1 MIVDRN
7 VFVIIPGE
15 GGQLWQVRQIA
26 TKVKTTMAITKFFR
40 WLGKPAKFL
49 SLFSLCFLLTISCS
63 PTQQLNTSPQNLAAD
78 ARITIGTT
86 AKPRT
91 LDPADAY
98 ELASLGL
105 IFNMSDRLYTY
116 NPGSTQ
122 IQPQL
127 ATSLPKVSADGLT
140 YTIPLRKDVV
150 FHDGTPFNA
159 KAMEFSIQRFIENK
173 GKPSFLLSD
182 TIDSVKATKEHEL
195 TIRLKKPFAAFP
207 ALLAFSGVCPVS
219 PKSYQIGAGK
229 FQPNIFVGTGPYKLQ
244 EYGADSLKFDV
255 FEQYWG
261 EKPANKGINVQIQSS
276 PVNLFNAFKTGAF
289 DVAYLSL
296 QPDQI
301 RSLEEGAKM
310 GNWQAITAQG
320 SVVSYMVLNRNQK
333 PLDQPEVRRAI
344 ASLVNRPLLNERV
357 LYGQADPLYSMIPT
371 TFNVSQPL
379 FKNKYGDGEFDQA
392 KNLLTA
398 AGFSVE
404 NPAKIQVWY
413 PSSSPTRSLVAQ
425 TLKSLADTKMGG
437 ILQLEIKTVEGAT
450 FFKEISKGSY
460 PIALLDWYPD
470 FLDPDN
476 YVQPFLACEQGS
488 ETKGCERGGSQTQGA
503 FYYSQTMNK
512 LIDQQRQEQ
521 NPETRKKIF
530 NDIQNLV
537 LQDVPY
543 IPLWQ
548 NKDYVFAQKG
558 VNNVQ
563 LDPTQNLIYKN
574 IKK

>member
-1 MIVDRN
+1 
-7 VFVIIPGE
+7 
-15 GGQLWQVRQIA
+15 
-26 TKVKTTMAITKFFR
+26 MAITKFFR
-40 WLGKPAKFL
+40 WLGKPVKFL

-63 PTQQLNTSPQNLAAD
+63 PTQHSNTPPQNLSAD

-127 ATSLPKVSADGLT
+127 ATALPKISADGLT

-182 TIDSVKATKEHEL
+182 TIDSVKATKEYEL

-255 FEQYWG
+255 FDQYWG

-301 RSLEEGAKM
+301 RSLEEGAKT

-320 SVVSYMVLNRNQK
+320 SVVSYMVLNRNQQ
-333 PLDQPEVRRAI
+333 PLDQPEVRKAI
-344 ASLVNRPLLNERV
+344 ASLVNRSLLNDRV

-379 FKNKYGDGEFDQA
+379 FKNKYGDGEFDRA

-404 NPAKIQVWY
+404 KPAKIQVWY

-488 ETKGCERGGSQTQGA
+488 ESKGCEKGGSQTQGA

-521 NPETRKKIF
+521 NPEARKKIF
-530 NDIQNLV
+530 NQIQNLV
-537 LQDVPY
+537 LEDVPY

>member
-1 MIVDRN
+1 
-7 VFVIIPGE
+7 
-15 GGQLWQVRQIA
+15 
-26 TKVKTTMAITKFFR
+26 MAITKFFR
-40 WLGKPAKFL
+40 WLGKPVKFL
-49 SLFSLCFLLTISCS
+49 SLFYLCFLLTISCS
-63 PTQQLNTSPQNLAAD
+63 PTQHSNTPPQNLSPD

-127 ATSLPKVSADGLT
+127 ATALPKISADGLT

-182 TIDSVKATKEHEL
+182 TIDSVKATKEYEL

-219 PKSYQIGAGK
+219 PKSYQIGADK

-255 FEQYWG
+255 FDQYWG

-301 RSLEEGAKM
+301 RSLEEGAKT

-320 SVVSYMVLNRNQK
+320 SVVSYMVLNRNQQ
-333 PLDQPEVRRAI
+333 PLDQPEVRKAI
-344 ASLVNRPLLNERV
+344 ASLVNRSLLNDRV

-379 FKNKYGDGEFDQA
+379 FKNKYGDGEFDRA

-404 NPAKIQVWY
+404 KPAKIQVWY

-488 ETKGCERGGSQTQGA
+488 ESKGCEKGGSQTQGA

-521 NPETRKKIF
+521 NPEARKKIF
-530 NDIQNLV
+530 NQIQNLV
-537 LQDVPY
+537 LEDVPY